1 MHTFLSSIAH
11 SIPIIT
17 FLVYYSYAQQ
27 PGNAYLERRITDLEK
42 RVAILESK
50 LKSSSS
56 EKIQYS
62 EKWKD
67 RMLWRKLSTG
77 MKMDQVEAL
86 LGVPEK
92 IDGGDFTHWYFYPE
106 SPLHSHVTFYMG
118 RLNSW
123 KEPD

>member
-1 MHTFLSSIAH
+1 MRTFLSSIAH

-56 EKIQYS
+56 EKS
-62 EKWKD
+62 
-67 RMLWRKLSTG
+67 STLRSG
-77 MKMDQVEAL
+77 
-86 LGVPEK
+86 K
-92 IDGGDFTHWYFYPE
+92 IECYGG
-106 SPLHSHVTFYMG
+106 
-118 RLNSW
+118 NSVRV
-123 KEPD
+123 